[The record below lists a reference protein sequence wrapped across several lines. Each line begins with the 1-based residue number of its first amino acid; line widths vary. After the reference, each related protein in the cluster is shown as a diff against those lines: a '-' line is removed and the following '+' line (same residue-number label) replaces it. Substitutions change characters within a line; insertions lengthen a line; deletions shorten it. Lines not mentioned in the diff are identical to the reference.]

1 MTPVDHAVMPPPDV
15 PAGPIAMQGPPGHG
29 AIVWQPKSAEHM
41 VGGPHWPL
49 APPLIPYN
57 FRPRD
62 EEHVAAHLLAPPPPK
77 GPAPVGK
84 GAHVPKGPVGVQ
96 KANVGF
102 GKAKAKVQLGRG
114 GKGKGKGGKP
124 GKGQHH

>member
-1 MTPVDHAVMPPPDV
+1 MTPVDHAVMPPPV
-15 PAGPIAMQGPPGHG
+15 APGPMIAMQGPPGHG

-57 FRPRD
+57 FRPP
-62 EEHVAAHLLAPPPPK
+62 EEGDDMVVLMAPPPAK
-77 GPAPVGK
+77 GPAPVGPPGGK
-84 GAHVPKGPVGVQ
+84 GAHVPKGPGGVQ
-96 KANVGF
+96 KPHF

-114 GKGKGKGGKP
+114 GKGKGGKP
-124 GKGQHH
+124 GKGQ